1 MLRGIHTVSKNWIGR
16 IITGVLLGLIAI
28 SFTIWGVGD
37 VFRGFGQSTLA
48 KIGSTEI
55 GIEQF
60 RQSYNDHVQQ
70 LSRQIGRPIPS
81 DQARALGLD
90 RKLLAQ
96 LLAEAALDE
105 NARDLGLNLSDA
117 EIAKRITSDS
127 NFRGATGQF
136 DRARFEQLLRQAGY
150 NEARYVA
157 EQRRVSLRR
166 QIVDT
171 VAGELAPP
179 KTALE
184 LQHRYIN
191 EERSVDYLALGPAQA
206 GDVPQPSSEVIEKF
220 YEQHKLSFRAP
231 EYRKLDLV
239 IVTPTELARS
249 SEVSDADARKI
260 YDERRARYVTPE
272 RREVQ
277 QIVFANAEEAAA
289 AADRLSKGLTFA
301 QLASERKLKDSDIS
315 LGIVPKGAIVDPA
328 VANAA
333 FALKPGAVSEPVTGR
348 FGTVIVHVGKVEPEK
363 IRPYEEVATE
373 IKRDVSLDRARAQVV
388 ERHDKIEDERGAGV
402 ALAEIAKKL
411 GLPVRRIE
419 AVDRS
424 GRNPDGAPVADLPQ
438 GVDLLSRA
446 FASDVGVENDP
457 LQAQGSGYVWFDVV
471 SVAASRDRP
480 LTEIKDKVIER
491 WRNEEIAARLK
502 AKAADL
508 VDKLKG
514 SSINDVA
521 AAAGIKA
528 QTATGLKRG
537 VASSG
542 IPAKAMGE
550 IFRLPK
556 GNAGATEGERSS
568 ERIIFRVTEVTIPK
582 LDPASSDIKRIDEA
596 ARNSYVEEF
605 MAQYITQLETGLGI
619 TVNES
624 ALTQALGGSSAN

>member
-16 IITGVLLGLIAI
+16 IVTGVLLGLIAI

-37 VFRGFGQSTLA
+37 VFRGFGSTTLA
-48 KIGSTEI
+48 KIGGTEI

-70 LSRQIGRPIPS
+70 LSRQIGRPISS

-90 RKLLAQ
+90 RRLLGQ

-117 EIAKRITSDS
+117 EIAKRITSDN
-127 NFRGATGQF
+127 NFRGPTGQF
-136 DRARFEQLLRQAGY
+136 DRVRFEQIVRQAGY
-150 NEARYVA
+150 TETRYVA
-157 EQRRVSLRR
+157 EQRRASLRR
-166 QIVDT
+166 QIAET
-171 VAGELAPP
+171 VSGDLALP

-206 GDVPQPSSEVIEKF
+206 GDIPQSSAEVIEK
-220 YEQHKLSFRAP
+220 YYDQHKLSFRAP

-239 IVTPTELARS
+239 IVTPTELARWT
-249 SEVSDADARKI
+249 EVSDADARKA
-260 YDERRARYVTPE
+260 YEERRARYVTPE

-277 QIVFANAEEAAA
+277 QIVFLNAEEAGA

-301 QLASERKLKDSDIS
+301 QLASERKLKDSDIN
-315 LGIVPKGAIVDPA
+315 LGMVPKAAIVDPA

-348 FGTVIVHVGKVEPEK
+348 FGTVLVRVGKVEPEK
-363 IRPYEEVATE
+363 IRPYEEVAAE
-373 IKRDVSLDRARAQVV
+373 IKRDISLDRARAQVI

-402 ALAEIAKKL
+402 ALAEIVKKL

-438 GVDLLSRA
+438 GVDVLSRA

-457 LQAQGSGYVWFDVV
+457 LQAQGGGYVWFDVV

-480 LTEIKDKVIER
+480 LAEIKDKVIER

-502 AKAADL
+502 AKAAEL

-521 AAAGIKA
+521 AVAGVKA
-528 QTATGLKRG
+528 QTANGLKRG
-537 VASSG
+537 VASAG
-542 IPAKAMGE
+542 IPAKAMDE
-550 IFRLPK
+550 IFRAAK
-556 GNAGATEGERSS
+556 GNAGTAEGERAS
-568 ERIIFRVTEVTIPK
+568 ERIVFRVTEVTIPK
-582 LDPASSDIKRIDEA
+582 LDPASADVKRIDEA

-605 MAQYITQLETGLGI
+605 LAQYITQLETDLGTTI
-619 TVNES
+619 NER
-624 ALTQALGGSSAN
+624 ALNQALGGSSAN